1 MIKRNYK
8 QEYSLKRTKYKPI
21 SVNLTHELYNDLL
34 DYHIPISRLIVE
46 LLEWAKDRRDILT
59 QIRGDYYE
67 KLREKTRPTKT
78 QIEELQNET
87 EGVRTGDIPNHNIE

>member
-67 KLREKTRPTKT
+67 KLREKTRPTET
-78 QIEELQNET
+78 QIEKLKSET
-87 EGVRTGDIPNHNIE
+87 EGIRTGDISNNNIE